1 MSFAIR
7 NYRGWLIPAALF
19 IAFTAGCA
27 GHRPPPPNDEA
38 LFMDWART
46 AYKERD
52 YNDLVLSLKEYLP
65 RHAGSRYT
73 EEATLLLGKALYE
86 QDLYVEAE
94 EQFKNLLHD
103 FPGGEY
109 APEATYHLGLAYL
122 AQSRPPQLDQ
132 RETIDALVQFQSF
145 VNRYP
150 DHSLVES
157 AKKHILD
164 IRNKLA
170 TKYYLAGKLYAK
182 RGGNWHRA
190 ARFYFKDKVLGEYGD
205 TKVASLAALGLAE
218 SYNTTHEWQ
227 KLADTCKLLL
237 DRYPHSNEAYR
248 AKDLLKKAQ
257 KNGATLSLVGTP
269 APADTTGP
277 H

>member
-7 NYRGWLIPAALF
+7 NRRGWLIPAALF
-19 IAFTAGCA
+19 LVLTAGCA
-27 GHRPPPPNDEA
+27 GHRPPPPGDEV

-52 YNDLVLSLKEYLP
+52 YNDLVLALKQYLP
-65 RHAGSRYT
+65 RHAGGRYT

-94 EQFKNLLHD
+94 EQFRNLLHD
-103 FPGGEY
+103 FPGGEF
-109 APEATYHLGLAYL
+109 APAATYHLGLAYL

-132 RETIDALVQFQSF
+132 KETYDALGQFRSF
-145 VNRYP
+145 VSRYP
-150 DHSLVES
+150 DHALVPS
-157 AKKHILD
+157 AEKHVLA

-170 TKYYLAGKLYAK
+170 TKEYLNGKLYSK
-182 RGGNWHRA
+182 LGRRA
-190 ARFYFKDKVLGEYGD
+190 AARSSFKDVLNDYGD
-205 TKVASLAALGLAE
+205 TKVAPTAMLGLAE
-218 SYNTTHEWQ
+218 SYNSTHEWQ
-227 KLADTCKLLL
+227 KLADTCKQLL
-237 DRYPHSNEAYR
+237 DRYPQSTETDR
-248 AKDLLKKAQ
+248 AKELLKKAQ

-269 APADTTGP
+269 APADTTQA

>member
-7 NYRGWLIPAALF
+7 NHRGWLIPAAL
-19 IAFTAGCA
+19 ALGLCAGCA
-27 GHRPPPPNDEA
+27 GHRPPPPRDDTTY
-38 LFMDWART
+38 MDWARK
-46 AYKERD
+46 AYQERD

-65 RHAGSRYT
+65 RHAGTRYT

-94 EQFKNLLHD
+94 EQFKGLLHD
-103 FPGGEY
+103 FPGGEF

-132 RETIDALVQFQSF
+132 KETYDALAQFRSF
-145 VNRYP
+145 VSRYP
-150 DHSLVES
+150 DHKLVPS
-157 AKKHILD
+157 AEKHILA
-164 IRNKLA
+164 IRTKLA
-170 TKYYLAGKLYAK
+170 TKEYLAGKLYRK
-182 RGGNWHRA
+182 LNRHRA
-190 ARFYFKDKVLGEYGD
+190 ARTYFNTVITDYSD
-205 TKVASLAALGLAE
+205 TKIAPLAMIGLAE

-227 KLADTCKLLL
+227 KLADICKTLL
-237 DRYPHSNEAYR
+237 DRYPKSNEAYR
-248 AKDLLKKAQ
+248 AKDLLNKAQ

-269 APADTTGP
+269 ASADTTRI